1 MKPILKRLSGERGS
15 VSVWLAVGLPTIMM
29 FFGLAVDASSQI
41 STMQRAHDLAAQA
54 ARIGGQQI
62 NTTDIQQGRSNIT
75 LNNSQAV
82 AAARTYL
89 AGSDATSS
97 SVQIRN
103 GRIVVDVTLTYRTRF
118 LGLIGI
124 NQIRVS
130 GESDA
135 RIAPALEGQEYP

>member
-1 MKPILKRLSGERGS
+1 M
-15 VSVWLAVGLPTIMM
+15 WLAVGLPAIML

-54 ARIGGQQI
+54 ARIGGQQV
-62 NTTDIQQGRSNIT
+62 NASDIQAGRAASLI
-75 LNNSQAV
+75 NSQAV

-89 AGSDATSS
+89 AGSDATNS

-103 GRIVVDVTLTYRTRF
+103 GRVVVNVTLTYRTRF
-118 LGLIGI
+118 LGLMGV
-124 NQIRVS
+124 NQIQVS

-135 RIAPALEGQEYP
+135 RIAPALEGSEYP